1 MTFQEIFAIKF
12 FELGTFSIT
21 VGSILSVVLIYVLTR
36 IFIFIATKFF
46 RRIAIRR
53 GMDKGRLFSFLM
65 LFKYFIWT
73 FSAMGMINAFGIS
86 LTFLLA
92 SSAALLVGLGL
103 GLRQIFADIVSGVFL
118 LFEGTI
124 EIGDVLEVD
133 GMVGKIEDI
142 GLRTSIFRNRDDM
155 IMIIPNHKFIEENVV
170 NWSHNNKVTR
180 FIITVTVAYDS
191 DMDLVKKLLLECVVK
206 HKHTLVDNPDF
217 SPSVRMADFLENGVL
232 FELLFYS
239 ENMFRIESTKSDIR
253 FFVWNAF
260 KEQGII
266 IPHSQLDVWIK
277 K

>member
-1 MTFQEIFAIKF
+1 MNLQELFAVKV
-12 FELGTFSIT
+12 FEIGTFSIT
-21 VGSILSVVLIYVLTR
+21 VGSILSVVLIYLFTR
-36 IFIFIATKFF
+36 LLIFIAAKFF
-46 RRIAIRR
+46 RRIALRR
-53 GMDKGRLFSFLM
+53 GMDRGRLFSFLM
-65 LFKYFIWT
+65 LLKYFIWT
-73 FSAMGMINAFGIS
+73 FAVMAMINALGINF
-86 LTFLLA
+86 TFLVA

-155 IMIIPNHKFIEENVV
+155 IVIIPNHKFIEENVV

-180 FIITVTVAYDS
+180 FIITVTVAYES
-191 DMDLVKKLLLECVVK
+191 DMALVKKLLLDCVVQ
-206 HKHTLVDNPDF
+206 HKHTIVDMPEF
-217 SPSVRMADFLENGVL
+217 PPSVRMAEFKEHGVL

-253 FFVWNAF
+253 FIIWSTF
-260 KEQGII
+260 QQHGIV
-266 IPHSQLDVWIK
+266 IPRAQLEVK
-277 K
+277 MR

>member
-1 MTFQEIFAIKF
+1 MTFQELLTVKIFEI
-12 FELGTFSIT
+12 GQFSIT
-21 VGSILSVVLIYVLTR
+21 VGSVISVVLIYLFTR
-36 IFIFIATKFF
+36 LLIFVVSKFF

-65 LFKYFIWT
+65 LLHYFIWT
-73 FSAMGMINAFGIS
+73 FAVMAMINALGINF
-86 LTFLLA
+86 TFLMA

-124 EIGDVLEVD
+124 EIGDVLEID
-133 GMVGKIEDI
+133 GIVGKIEDI

-180 FIITVTVAYDS
+180 FIITVTVAYES
-191 DMDLVKKLLLECVVK
+191 DMDLVKSVLLECVMQ
-206 HKHTLVDNPDF
+206 HKHTIKDVEEFNA
-217 SPSVRMADFLENGVL
+217 SVRMADFLTNGVL

-253 FFVWNAF
+253 FYIWNAF
-260 KEQGII
+260 KKHGIV
-266 IPHSQLDVWIK
+266 IPYAKMEIRMLQ
-277 K
+277 

>member
-1 MTFQEIFAIKF
+1 MAFQELYNIKI

-65 LFKYFIWT
+65 LLKYFIWS
-73 FSAMGMINAFGIS
+73 FSVMAMINAFGIS

-191 DMDLVKKLLLECVVK
+191 DMDLVKKLLLECVVQ
-206 HKHTLVDNPDF
+206 HKHTLVGNPDF
-217 SPSVRMADFLENGVL
+217 SPSVRMADFLEHGVL

-253 FFVWNAF
+253 FIIWNAF
-260 KEQGII
+260 QKHGIV
-266 IPHSQLDVWIK
+266 IPHAQMDVRIK
-277 K
+277 P